1 MSKKFWIPVFAALLL
16 ALAAGAWAY
25 ADAAAQERPLQGRL
39 RKPPRTLG
47 QVTAVAADQFTLQTR
62 AGQERAFRFDEST
75 RFVDPQKQELSLE
88 DLQNGGWV
96 AVVVVRNSGEPPL
109 ARLVVIL
116 PEDFDPANWA
126 AVRGRVTGVDVPGS
140 AFTLEDKDGKST
152 TVKVDTDTKYLGQA
166 AGLADLQVGML
177 AQTRAEKQANGDL
190 LAKSVRAGVPSDQR
204 FLGKVTAI
212 DGQTFTIQTRRG
224 ESVTFQVTEE
234 TRFRSR
240 KGVVDSLDDLQVG
253 MPVGVGAE
261 DLGNGQYQAQVVIA
275 APNLNK

>member
-47 QVTAVAADQFTLQTR
+47 QVTSIAAEQFTLQTK
-62 AGQERAFRFDEST
+62 AGQERTFSFDEST
-75 RFVDPQKQELSLE
+75 RFVDPQKQELSPE
-88 DLQNGGWV
+88 DLQTGGWV
-96 AVVVVRNSGEPPL
+96 AVVVARNSGEPRL

-126 AVRGRVTGVDVPGS
+126 GVRGRVTGVDVPGS
-140 AFTLEDKDGKST
+140 AFTLEDKDGQAT
-152 TVKVDTDTKYLGQA
+152 NVKVDVETKYLGQA
-166 AGLADLQVGML
+166 TGLADLQAGVH
-177 AQTRAEKQANGDL
+177 AQARVEKQADGGL
-190 LAKSVRAGVPSDQR
+190 LAKTVRAGMPFDRR

-212 DGQTFTIQTRRG
+212 DGQTFTIQTRQG
-224 ESVTFQVTEE
+224 ETITFQVTDE

-240 KGVVDSLDDLQVG
+240 KGVVDSLDDLKVG

-261 DLGNGQYQAQVVIA
+261 DLGNSQYQAQVVLV
-275 APNLNK
+275 APNFNK